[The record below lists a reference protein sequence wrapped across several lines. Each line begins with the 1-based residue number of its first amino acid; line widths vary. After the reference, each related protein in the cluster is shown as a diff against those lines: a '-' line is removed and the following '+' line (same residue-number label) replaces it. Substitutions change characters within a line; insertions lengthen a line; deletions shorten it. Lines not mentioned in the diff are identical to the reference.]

1 MFWAIQKNYY
11 QPIADKEL
19 DTLVMLKS
27 VKSNF
32 EVSITAEF
40 PERLHFRNSGV
51 LQRLILVAKE
61 GYAFSHDFA
70 PKMKLLDAL
79 GNRTE
84 SLTNTYGCSG
94 NILSTTLLVLKKIP
108 NDPSPMPFLRA

>member
-1 MFWAIQKNYY
+1 
-11 QPIADKEL
+11 
-19 DTLVMLKS
+19 MLKS

-32 EVSITAEF
+32 DVSITAEF
-40 PERLHFRNSGV
+40 PERFHFRNSAV

-61 GYAFSHDFA
+61 GYAFSRDFA
-70 PKMKLLDAL
+70 PKMKLLDAA

-94 NILSTTLLVLKKIP
+94 DFLWLSHQGWRGKT
-108 NDPSPMPFLRA
+108 SPRR